1 VKGPVGMALSQSLFT
16 LQVGFI
22 GFVVGLV
29 FWRFPPKKINS
40 VYGYRTPRSQ
50 KDIASWRFAQRFSA
64 KLMVW
69 TGLANMGICRVCD
82 SVLCRMDLPGA
93 VRTIYEALLVGI
105 SAIALCVSVVL
116 PTEIALARRQKL

>member
-1 VKGPVGMALSQSLFT
+1 MQSLFA
-16 LQVGFI
+16 LQVGFF

-69 TGLANMGICRVCD
+69 TGLANMGICWVCD
-82 SVLCRMDLPGA
+82 RLLCRANLPGSA
-93 VRTIYEALLVGI
+93 RTAYGALLVGL
-105 SAIALCVSVVL
+105 SAIALCVTVIL
-116 PTEIALARRQKL
+116 PTEIALARRQKR

>member
-1 VKGPVGMALSQSLFT
+1 MALSQSLFT

-82 SVLCRMDLPGA
+82 SVLCRMDLPGRGWRGYTA
-93 VRTIYEALLVGI
+93 PPRVRQR
-105 SAIALCVSVVL
+105 VVPDGSSRSGPDDL
-116 PTEIALARRQKL
+116 